1 MRHSWVGM
9 ERYSGQQISGK
20 HEPSR
25 VRERE
30 QDRTAR
36 ITSYTNDDEE
46 SRRNAG
52 EKDFTKT
59 RVGEEM

>member
-1 MRHSWVGM
+1 M